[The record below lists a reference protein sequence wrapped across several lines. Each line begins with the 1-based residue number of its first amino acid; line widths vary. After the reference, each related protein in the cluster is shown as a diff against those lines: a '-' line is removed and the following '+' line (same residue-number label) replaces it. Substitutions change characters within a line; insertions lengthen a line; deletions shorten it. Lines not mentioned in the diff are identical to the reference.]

1 VLHPSLALYAG
12 WVDWCNP
19 WITLATKVVQTS
31 PRQARDAEATK
42 AEILNAAEEEFAKF
56 GFSGAKTEA
65 IAARTGVTKAMIY
78 YYFSSKDELYKA
90 VLERPA
96 ADFANAFKELDL
108 EQMSADEAVKTVI
121 RVAIAHEIS
130 HPHYGRVLLHEA
142 MENQG
147 KYFHLTGWDGPI
159 NRVVAVV
166 ERGIEDGTFRPVDPW
181 LVVNH
186 IMGICTFYFNA
197 QPNMQNVRPEFE
209 WFTPEAIERL
219 TESAIALILTGIK
232 TNP

>member
-1 VLHPSLALYAG
+1 MVGTLG
-12 WVDWCNP
+12 
-19 WITLATKVVQTS
+19 TLAAKAGRTAIRQT
-31 PRQARDAEATK
+31 RDAEATR
-42 AEILNAAEEEFAKF
+42 AEILAAAEEEFARF
-56 GFSGAKTEA
+56 GFAGAKTDA

-96 ADFANAFKELDL
+96 ADFANAFKGLDL
-108 EQMSADEAVKTVI
+108 EQMPPDEAIKTVI
-121 RVAIAHEIS
+121 RVAIAHEVS
-130 HPHYGRVLLHEA
+130 HPDYGRVLLHEA

-166 ERGIEDGTFRPVDPW
+166 EQGIEDGTFRSVDPW

-186 IMGICTFYFNA
+186 IMAICTFYFNA
-197 QPNMQNVRPEFE
+197 QPNMRNVRPEFE

-219 TESAIALILTGIK
+219 TESAIALILTGILAGIK